1 MMDSTPGLTS
11 FRSTRPQGA
20 RRLVGGSFV
29 QRDFVA
35 IHAPTGGA
43 TRDLIANFEGYKFRS
58 TRPQGARPGLT
69 PSSPRMTCFD
79 PRAHRG
85 RDEIAESLLEARHG
99 VSIHAPTGGATT
111 RGRRRGLPC
120 RVSIHAPTGGATW
133 FMYSMTGRICGFDP
147 RAHSGRDVE
156 HLGYR
161 EAFSRFDPRARR
173 GRDASSR
180 SPRSATAVSIHAPAG
195 GATCTASFWL
205 RSASVSIHAP
215 AGGATRSE
223 TPVSGR

>member
-1 MMDSTPGLTS
+1 MPMMDSTPGLTS

-29 QRDFVA
+29 QRDFVS

-99 VSIHAPTGGATT
+99 
-111 RGRRRGLPC
+111 
-120 RVSIHAPTGGATW
+120 VSIHAPTGGATW